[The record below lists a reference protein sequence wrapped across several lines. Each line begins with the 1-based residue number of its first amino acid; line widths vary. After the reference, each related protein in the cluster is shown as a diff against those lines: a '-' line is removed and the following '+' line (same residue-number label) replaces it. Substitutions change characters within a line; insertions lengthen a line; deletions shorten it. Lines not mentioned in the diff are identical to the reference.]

1 MNNKIERDM
10 SHLGV
15 NSDDQN
21 LDHSYEYSVINA
33 NFELE
38 NNSNYYLKNNKIQA
52 CQNIDY
58 INSAAINND
67 NNNNNNNNNDYVQVN
82 IKKTKKL
89 NELKKLNQTN
99 LAAKSTQ
106 NYKSD
111 FDKLPPQI
119 EISLYGTEILPDS
132 STMDAESTISRAD
145 KEKATASSTLEC
157 KARRKFKS
165 R

>member
-1 MNNKIERDM
+1 M
-10 SHLGV
+10 SQLGV

-58 INSAAINND
+58 INSAAINN
-67 NNNNNNNNNDYVQVN
+67 NNNNNNDYVQVN

-89 NELKKLNQTN
+89 KK
-99 LAAKSTQ
+99 AK
-106 NYKSD
+106 
-111 FDKLPPQI
+111 
-119 EISLYGTEILPDS
+119 
-132 STMDAESTISRAD
+132 
-145 KEKATASSTLEC
+145 
-157 KARRKFKS
+157 
-165 R
+165 